1 MARRAPRDLA
11 WVQENWDRL
20 GREDPFWAVLT
31 DPAKKGGGWDP
42 EEFFATGRA
51 EVAAL
56 LESVGH
62 LLPGRRRALDFGC
75 GPGRLTRALAE
86 AFERVDGVDV
96 APSMVELARRLDRS
110 GGRATFHVN
119 PAPDLALFADGAF
132 DLAYSNITLQHVP
145 PRLAEGYLTEL
156 VRVLRPGGVL
166 VFQLP
171 AERAEGGDGL
181 WRRFRR
187 GLRRA
192 APRPFHRLW
201 RRLTARGEPFLDMN
215 ALPRERVVA
224 LVEAAGGRVK
234 AAEPDQAPGPGWSS
248 FRYTVVKAL

>member
-11 WVQENWDRL
+11 WVQENWDRF

-31 DPAKKGGGWDP
+31 DPAKKGGGWSP

-56 LESVGH
+56 LEAVGH
-62 LLPGRRRALDFGC
+62 LLPGRARALDFGC
-75 GPGRLTRALAE
+75 GPGRLTQALAE
-86 AFERVDGVDV
+86 GFERVDGVDV

-110 GGRATFHVN
+110 GRRAVFHVN
-119 PAPDLALFADGAF
+119 AAPDLALFEDGAF

-145 PRLAEGYLTEL
+145 PRLAEGYLREL

-171 AERAEGGDGL
+171 AGRAGGGDGL
-181 WRRFRR
+181 WPGLRRA
-187 GLRRA
+187 LRRA
-192 APRPFHRLW
+192 APRALHRLW
-201 RRLTARGEPFLDMN
+201 RRVTARGEPFLDMN
-215 ALPRERVVA
+215 AVPKERVVA
-224 LVEAAGGRVK
+224 LVERAGGRVA
-234 AAEPDQAPGPGWSS
+234 AAEPDHAPGPGWVSW
-248 FRYTVVKAL
+248 RYTVVKGL